1 MKKTLLFFLAFII
14 IIVMY
19 GSGYFANANIS
30 MIESDLMQLEN
41 ERILIENLL
50 KKRIELWNQVY
61 EGDIKLEF
69 WVKQL
74 EKIMTDPLLS
84 SDIKAFKEQ
93 KQLSTEL
100 DKVLGLTV
108 CHIEDIHYGRNKIMA
123 RVTINW
129 RMKSA
134 LSQYVEEI
142 QYTIVIKQSDNEW
155 KLCECYIY
163 Q

>member
-1 MKKTLLFFLAFII
+1 
-14 IIVMY
+14 MY
-19 GSGYFANANIS
+19 GSGYFANANIF

-50 KKRIELWNQVY
+50 KKRMELWNQVY

-74 EKIMTDPLLS
+74 EKIMADPLLS
-84 SDIKAFKEQ
+84 SDIKAFKEH

-100 DKVLGLTV
+100 DKVLDLTV
-108 CHIEDIHYGRNKIMA
+108 GHIKDIYYGRNKIVA

-129 RMKSA
+129 TMKSL